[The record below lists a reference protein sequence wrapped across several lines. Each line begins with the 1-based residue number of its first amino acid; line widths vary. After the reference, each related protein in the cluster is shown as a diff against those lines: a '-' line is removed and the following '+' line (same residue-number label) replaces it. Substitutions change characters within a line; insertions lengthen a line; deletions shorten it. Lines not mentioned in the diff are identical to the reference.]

1 MSYDLDISQY
11 SFTELLG
18 LFDLDSEVTAD
29 DLRRAKRKVLL
40 MHPDKSRL
48 PAEYFLFYKKAYDI
62 VLHMFENVQKVSNTV
77 PQNQDIV
84 YKQDQTNKH
93 FQKNLQQLSPE
104 TFQQTFHSLY
114 EKHMAKAPSK
124 KNDWFREEE
133 AVYEIGKITSANQI
147 GEVFE
152 KMKQSETMKNMV
164 VHKGVALLTSSRG
177 TNVYEEEEEDYVVC
191 DPFSKLK
198 YDDLRKVHKDQTI
211 FNAIRE
217 NDIQNIPV
225 YSSVDH
231 YQRVRAEDHRMDPS
245 RSNSRTISDEEWNQ
259 HQRALNKN
267 DEEILRQKQYKSQ
280 LQQIQIQAKNDE
292 VMASFLKLR

>member
-18 LFDLDSEVTAD
+18 LFDLESEQVTMD
-29 DLRRAKRKVLL
+29 DLQRAKRKVFL

-62 VLHMFENVQKVSNTV
+62 VLNMFENIQKVAKSV
-77 PQNQDIV
+77 PHNEDIV

-114 EKHMAKAPSK
+114 EKHMSQAPSK
-124 KNDWFREEE
+124 KNDWFREE
-133 AVYEIGKITSANQI
+133 AAYEDPGRIHSADQI
-147 GEVFE
+147 GEAME
-152 KMKQSETMKNMV
+152 RMKQNETQRNMV
-164 VHKGVALLTSSRG
+164 VHKDVALLTSSRG
-177 TNVYEEEEEDYVVC
+177 ANVYDEDEDDYVVC

-211 FNAIRE
+211 FHAIRE

-225 YSSVDH
+225 YASVDH
-231 YQRVRAEDHRMDPS
+231 YKRVRAENEHVIRKTPS
-245 RSNSRTISDEEWNQ
+245 GSISEEEWVQ
-259 HQRALNKN
+259 FHRTQNKRE
-267 DEEILRQKQYKSQ
+267 EEILRQKQYQSQ
-280 LQQIQIQAKNDE
+280 LKQIQMKAKNDE
-292 VMASFLKLR
+292 VMASFLKLH